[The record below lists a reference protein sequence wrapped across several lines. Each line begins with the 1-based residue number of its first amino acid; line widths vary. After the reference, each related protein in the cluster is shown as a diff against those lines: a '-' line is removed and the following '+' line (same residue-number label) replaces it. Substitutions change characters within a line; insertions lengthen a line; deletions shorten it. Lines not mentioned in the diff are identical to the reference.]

1 MSKSGMFHEATDA
14 ITKGQHGRA
23 RDLLARLLR
32 TDKANPE
39 YWLWMSSLV
48 DSSKERIYC
57 LQTVLRLDP
66 ENSAARRG
74 LVLLGA
80 LPPDDITPVPPIR
93 RTWEVEIDADA
104 EPLRGFQKVL
114 ANPVLRVLVFA
125 GTGILVIGL
134 ILLGVFGTRGS
145 LFGSRLTITPI
156 SWTPTPTETL
166 TSTPLVRTPTPTS
179 DAPQPLWMLL
189 DATYTPAPPYVDTP
203 HPRIEAYRVGI
214 RAYQR
219 GDYEDMLTFMRQALS
234 AEPESADTHYYVGEA
249 HRLLEEY
256 EQAIPF
262 YDDALDLDPNFAPA
276 YLGRARTS
284 LAMNSRADISADL
297 DRAIESDP
305 EFGEAYLERA
315 AYFVSHDDP
324 EAALEDLTAAE
335 DFLVNDPQFY
345 LLRSRVLLVLG
356 QHEAALEDALEAHN
370 RDITLLPAYLT
381 LGQAYLAN
389 DMPEDALGYIQTY
402 GLYQDEE
409 AIYFALLGGAYYG
422 IGEDYDAALEA
433 LDQAVDLDDEL
444 AIAYY
449 YHGMTSLALDDTNQA
464 VNDLYIARNLSPDT
478 FDFNLEFGIAL
489 WADERYSE
497 AYSQIDAIGALATS
511 DKQLAIIYYYK
522 ALTADALERFDSAR
536 EAWLALLD
544 LPEGVVPP
552 EWITAAEAYLA
563 PPTETPTPT
572 LTPTSTP
579 TKTPTP
585 MLTPTS
591 TPTKTPTPTLTPT
604 STPTK
609 TPTPTRSPT
618 VTASS

>member
-14 ITKGQHGRA
+14 ITKGQHGRG

-39 YWLWMSSLV
+39 YWLWMSSVV
-48 DSSKERIYC
+48 DSPKERIYC

-66 ENSAARRG
+66 ENIAARRG

-80 LPPDDITPVPPIR
+80 LHPEDIFPVPPVR
-93 RTWEVEIDADA
+93 RTWKVEIEEDG
-104 EPLRGFQKVL
+104 EPPRGFQKLL
-114 ANPVLRVLVFA
+114 ANPVSRMLVFA
-125 GTGILVIGL
+125 GTGILVLSL

-156 SWTPTPTETL
+156 PWTPTPSQTS
-166 TSTPLVRTPTPTS
+166 TSTPRVRTPTPTP

-189 DATYTPAPPYVDTP
+189 EATYTPAPAYVNTP

-214 RAYQR
+214 RAYHR
-219 GDYEDMLTFMRQALS
+219 GNYADMLTFMKQALS
-234 AEPESADTHYYVGEA
+234 AEPEAVDTHYYVGEA
-249 HRLLEEY
+249 YRLLEEY

-262 YDDALDLDPNFAPA
+262 YDDALALDPDFAPA
-276 YLGRARTS
+276 YLGRARAR
-284 LAMNSRADISADL
+284 LAMNPRADISADL
-297 DRAIESDP
+297 DMAIESDP

-315 AYFVSHDDP
+315 AYFVSHDDL

-345 LLRSRVLLVLG
+345 LLRARVLLVLG
-356 QHEAALEDALEAHN
+356 QHEAALDDALEAHD

-389 DMPEDALGYIQTY
+389 DLPADALGYIQTY
-402 GLYQDEE
+402 GLYQDDE

-433 LDQAVDLDDEL
+433 LDQAMDLDDEL

-449 YHGMTSLALDDTNQA
+449 YHGVTSLALDDTNQA
-464 VNDLYIARNLSPDT
+464 VNDLYIAHNLSPDV
-478 FDFNLEFGIAL
+478 FEFNLGFGIAL

-497 AYSQIDAIGALATS
+497 AYNQMGASESLAKT
-511 DKQLAIIYYYK
+511 DEHLAFVYYYK
-522 ALTADALERFDSAR
+522 ALTADALERPDSAKD
-536 EAWLALLD
+536 AWLALLD
-544 LPEGVVPP
+544 LPEDVVPP
-552 EWITAAEAYLA
+552 EWIAAAEAYLA

-572 LTPTSTP
+572 D
-579 TKTPTP
+579 
-585 MLTPTS
+585 
-591 TPTKTPTPTLTPT
+591 TPTPTLTPT
-604 STPTK
+604 PNPTETPTPTLTHTPTPTK
-609 TPTPTRSPT
+609 TPTLTPTHTPTLT
-618 VTASS
+618 VTASP